1 MLSNSR
7 RNISYYNAIKLGDF
21 LAYMLY
27 VKLFT
32 DPIKKLIN
40 FVEQYQNGM
49 TGFKRFI
56 EI

>member
-1 MLSNSR
+1 
-7 RNISYYNAIKLGDF
+7 
-21 LAYMLY
+21 MLY

-49 TGFKRFI
+49 TGFKRFM
-56 EI
+56 EIMNVEKEKENPNAVEINNVKKYRD